1 MSRKCLIY
9 RPVAEFPLSDPD
21 FSQEIQERFTRPNSN
36 LIQPTQPEERHL
48 TILGAREYPKVLH
61 PSRLRI
67 HLPEQSQKSL
77 ELNVVGARMLGEC
90 ALTLVFNDLSQT
102 LPREERRRIK
112 QAFIEAG
119 ATTPHHKKFK
129 PHVTIAKIPRG
140 ISRRHVIRWTENM
153 LPTDP
158 TVIVG
163 GITQNN
169 LSGREFNEQ
178 SLIEFDFSNEGHF
191 LDLQVTGC
199 MLLPPLKQ
207 KPEKKGCRHH
217 SHS

>member
-21 FSQEIQERFTRPNSN
+21 FSQEIQERFTGPNSN
-36 LIQPTQPEERHL
+36 PIQPTQPEERHL

-61 PSRLRI
+61 PSRLRV

-158 TVIVG
+158 TIIVG

-207 KPEKKGCRHH
+207 KPEKKRCRHH

>member
-9 RPVAEFPLSDPD
+9 HPVAEFPLSDPD
-21 FSQEIQERFTRPNSN
+21 LAQEIQERFSRLNDNP
-36 LIQPTQPEERHL
+36 IQPTQPEERHL
-48 TILGAREYPKVLH
+48 TILGAREYPKVLR
-61 PSRLRI
+61 PSRLRV
-67 HLPEQSQKSL
+67 HLPEQSQKIL

-90 ALTLVFNDLSQT
+90 ALALVFKSNDL
-102 LPREERRRIK
+102 LREERWRINE
-112 QAFIEAG
+112 AFVRAG
-119 ATTPHHKKFK
+119 ATLCRHKKFK

-140 ISRRHVIRWTENM
+140 ISRRHVIRWTENI

-191 LDLQVTGC
+191 LDLQVADC

-207 KPEKKGCRHH
+207 KPEKKGCGHH

>member
-9 RPVAEFPLSDPD
+9 HPVAEFPLSDPD

-61 PSRLRI
+61 PSRLRV

-158 TVIVG
+158 TIIVG

-207 KPEKKGCRHH
+207 KPEKKRCRHH

>member
-9 RPVAEFPLSDPD
+9 HPVAEFPLSDPD

>member
-1 MSRKCLIY
+1 MPRKCLVH
-9 RPVAEFPLSDPD
+9 RPAVESPLSNPN
-21 FSQEIQERFTRPNSN
+21 FVQAIQERFPRPNDKPI
-36 LIQPTQPEERHL
+36 LPTQPKKRHL
-48 TILGAREYPKVLH
+48 TILGAREYPDIL
-61 PSRLRI
+61 PLSRLCVY
-67 HLPEQSQKSL
+67 LPKQSKESL
-77 ELNVVGARMLGEC
+77 RLNIVGVRMLGEC

-140 ISRRHVIRWTENM
+140 ISRRHVIHWTENM

-191 LDLQVTGC
+191 LDLQVADC

>member
-9 RPVAEFPLSDPD
+9 HPVAEFPLSDPD
-21 FSQEIQERFTRPNSN
+21 LAQEIQERFSRLNDNP
-36 LIQPTQPEERHL
+36 IQPTQPEERHL

-61 PSRLRI
+61 PSRLRV
-67 HLPEQSQKSL
+67 HLPEQSQKIL

-90 ALTLVFNDLSQT
+90 ALALVFKNNDL
-102 LPREERRRIK
+102 LREERWRINE
-112 QAFIEAG
+112 AFVRAG
-119 ATTPHHKKFK
+119 ATLCRHKKFK

-140 ISRRHVIRWTENM
+140 ISRRHVIRWTENI

-191 LDLQVTGC
+191 LDLQVADC

-207 KPEKKGCRHH
+207 KPEKKGCGHH

>member
-48 TILGAREYPKVLH
+48 TILGAREYPKVLR
-61 PSRLRI
+61 PSRLRV

-140 ISRRHVIRWTENM
+140 VSRRQVIHWTENM

-158 TVIVG
+158 TIIVG

-169 LSGREFNEQ
+169 LSGK
-178 SLIEFDFSNEGHF
+178 EFDEKPFIKFIFGNEGHF
-191 LDLQVTGC
+191 IPRATDHT
-199 MLLPPLKQ
+199 PPPQ
-207 KPEKKGCRHH
+207 RDQRNRRNSHH
-217 SHS
+217 SRP

>member
-9 RPVAEFPLSDPD
+9 HPVAEFPLSDPD
-21 FSQEIQERFTRPNSN
+21 FAQEIQERFSRLNDKPI
-36 LIQPTQPEERHL
+36 LPTQPKKRHL
-48 TILGAREYPKVLH
+48 TILGAREYPDTL
-61 PSRLRI
+61 PSSILSVYLPKQSKESLRLNI
-67 HLPEQSQKSL
+67 
-77 ELNVVGARMLGEC
+77 VGVRMLGEC
-90 ALTLVFNDLSQT
+90 ALALVFKNQYLLQ
-102 LPREERRRIK
+102 EERQRIHK
-112 QAFIEAG
+112 AFFRAG
-119 ATTPHHKKFK
+119 VALPWHTRFK

-140 ISRRHVIRWTENM
+140 ISRREVISWTENM

-158 TVIVG
+158 TVVVG

-191 LDLQVTGC
+191 LDLQVAGC
-199 MLLPPLKQ
+199 MLLPPLKR
-207 KPEKKGCRHH
+207 KPEKKGCGHH

>member
-48 TILGAREYPKVLH
+48 TILGAREYPDTL
-61 PSRLRI
+61 PSSRLSVY
-67 HLPEQSQKSL
+67 LPKQSKESL
-77 ELNVVGARMLGEC
+77 RLNIVGVRMLGEC
-90 ALTLVFNDLSQT
+90 ALALVFKNQYLLQ
-102 LPREERRRIK
+102 EERQRIHK
-112 QAFIEAG
+112 AFFRAG
-119 ATTPHHKKFK
+119 VVLPWHTRFK
-129 PHVTIAKIPRG
+129 PHVTIARIPRG
-140 ISRRHVIRWTENM
+140 ISRREAISWTENM

-158 TVIVG
+158 TVVVG

-169 LSGREFNEQ
+169 LLGREFNEQ

-191 LDLQVTGC
+191 LDL
-199 MLLPPLKQ
+199 
-207 KPEKKGCRHH
+207 
-217 SHS
+217 

>member
-1 MSRKCLIY
+1 MR
-9 RPVAEFPLSDPD
+9 
-21 FSQEIQERFTRPNSN
+21 
-36 LIQPTQPEERHL
+36 EE
-48 TILGAREYPKVLH
+48 
-61 PSRLRI
+61 RLRI
-67 HLPEQSQKSL
+67 NEAF
-77 ELNVVGARMLGEC
+77 VRVGA
-90 ALTLVFNDLSQT
+90 T
-102 LPREERRRIK
+102 LPR
-112 QAFIEAG
+112 
-119 ATTPHHKKFK
+119 HKKFK
-129 PHVTIAKIPRG
+129 PHITIAEIPG
-140 ISRRHVIRWTENM
+140 GVSRRQVVCWTENM

-191 LDLQVTGC
+191 LDLQVADC
-199 MLLPPLKQ
+199 MILPPLKQ

>member
-140 ISRRHVIRWTENM
+140 ISRRHVIHWTENM

-191 LDLQVTGC
+191 LDLQVAGC

>member
-9 RPVAEFPLSDPD
+9 HPVAEFPLSDPD
-21 FSQEIQERFTRPNSN
+21 FAQEIQERFSRLNDNP
-36 LIQPTQPEERHL
+36 IKPTQSEERHL
-48 TILGAREYPKVLH
+48 TILGAREYPKILH
-61 PSRLRI
+61 PSRLQVR
-67 HLPEQSQKSL
+67 LPEQSQKSL
-77 ELNVVGARMLGEC
+77 ELNVVGARILGEC

-178 SLIEFDFSNEGHF
+178 SLIEFDFSNEGHS
-191 LDLQVTGC
+191 LDLQVADC

-207 KPEKKGCRHH
+207 KPEKKGCGHH

>member
-1 MSRKCLIY
+1 
-9 RPVAEFPLSDPD
+9 
-21 FSQEIQERFTRPNSN
+21 
-36 LIQPTQPEERHL
+36 
-48 TILGAREYPKVLH
+48 
-61 PSRLRI
+61 
-67 HLPEQSQKSL
+67 
-77 ELNVVGARMLGEC
+77 MLGEC
-90 ALTLVFNDLSQT
+90 ALALVFKSNDL
-102 LPREERRRIK
+102 LREERWRINE
-112 QAFIEAG
+112 AFVRAG
-119 ATTPHHKKFK
+119 AALCRYKKFK

-178 SLIEFDFSNEGHF
+178 SLIEFDFSNEGHS
-191 LDLQVTGC
+191 LDLQVADC

-207 KPEKKGCRHH
+207 KPEKKGCGHH

>member
-9 RPVAEFPLSDPD
+9 HPVAEFPLSDPD
-21 FSQEIQERFTRPNSN
+21 FTQEIQERFSRLNDNP
-36 LIQPTQPEERHL
+36 IKPTQPEERHL

-90 ALTLVFNDLSQT
+90 ALTLVFNNLSQT

-129 PHVTIAKIPRG
+129 PHITIAKIPRG

-158 TVIVG
+158 TIIVG

-191 LDLQVTGC
+191 LDLQVADC

-207 KPEKKGCRHH
+207 KPEKQGCGHH

>member
-9 RPVAEFPLSDPD
+9 HPVAEFPLSDPD
-21 FSQEIQERFTRPNSN
+21 LAQEIQERFSRLNDNP
-36 LIQPTQPEERHL
+36 IQPTQPEERHL

-61 PSRLRI
+61 PSRLRV
-67 HLPEQSQKSL
+67 HLPEQSQKIL

-90 ALTLVFNDLSQT
+90 ALALVFKSNDL
-102 LPREERRRIK
+102 LREERWRINE
-112 QAFIEAG
+112 AFVRAG
-119 ATTPHHKKFK
+119 ATLCHHKKFK

-178 SLIEFDFSNEGHF
+178 SLIEFDFSNEGHS
-191 LDLQVTGC
+191 LDLQVADC

-207 KPEKKGCRHH
+207 KPEKKGCGHH

>member
-9 RPVAEFPLSDPD
+9 HPVTEFPLSDPD
-21 FSQEIQERFTRPNSN
+21 FAQEIQERFSRLNDNP
-36 LIQPTQPEERHL
+36 IKPTQPEERHL
-48 TILGAREYPKVLH
+48 TILGAREYPNILH
-61 PSRLRI
+61 PSRLRVR
-67 HLPEQSQKSL
+67 LPEQSQNGL

-191 LDLQVTGC
+191 LDLQVAGC